1 MAAAG
6 LEVSEK
12 SPSSSSESSNRPP
25 PDAEGGFCLEGVGGE
40 SGEKRREEERS
51 EKGMVEMRGGREER

>member
-1 MAAAG
+1 M
-6 LEVSEK
+6 EVSEK

-40 SGEKRREEERS
+40 SGEKRGRREEERS
-51 EKGMVEMRGGREER
+51 ERGIVEMRGGREER